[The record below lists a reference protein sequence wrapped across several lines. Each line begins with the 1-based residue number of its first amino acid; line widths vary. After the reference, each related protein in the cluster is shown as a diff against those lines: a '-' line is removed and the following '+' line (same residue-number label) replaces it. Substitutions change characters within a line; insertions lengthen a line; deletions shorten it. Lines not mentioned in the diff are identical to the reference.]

1 MKNINIIIVVMLHIL
16 VSYSQNRRQTR
27 IEFIEK
33 YKGLAIKV
41 MRNTGIPASI
51 VLAQSCLE
59 SDDGNSWLAKEA
71 NNFFG
76 IKCGKSWKGETIYK
90 DDDSPNECFRK
101 YSTDEESF
109 YDYANYLKTT
119 PRYSELFTYSSK
131 DYNSWAKGLK
141 DKGYATNPQ
150 YTELLIKIINDFQL
164 YQYDEE
170 IDKSKI
176 VEQTALTAAEE
187 WAMRTKIKH
196 EVKINNEVKYI
207 IVKPGDNI
215 ESLAKEFDLAKW
227 QILKYNDLT
236 PDSVLRV
243 GSIIYIQ
250 PKRNKAEFGK
260 DYHIVKPGET
270 LYKISQYY
278 AVKLKK
284 LRFKNNL
291 MSDEEVKPGDT
302 LYLRKR
308 KPIR

>member
-1 MKNINIIIVVMLHIL
+1 MKSLVMILFFLIL
-16 VSYSQNRRQTR
+16 VIGYSQNRRQTR
-27 IEFIEK
+27 IEFIDK
-33 YKGLAIKV
+33 YKSYAIQI
-41 MRNTGIPASI
+41 MRTSGIPASI
-51 VLAQSCLE
+51 VLAQACLE

-76 IKCGKSWKGETIYK
+76 IKCGKGWNGDTFYK

-101 YSTDEESF
+101 YNSDEESF
-109 YDYANYLKTT
+109 YDYVNYLKSS

-131 DYNSWAKGLK
+131 DYISWAKGLK

-150 YTELLIKIINDFQL
+150 YADLLIKIISDFQL

-176 VEQTALTAAEE
+176 AEQIAETAAEE
-187 WAMRTKIKH
+187 WAIRASNKH
-196 EVKINNEVKYI
+196 EVKVNNEVKYI
-207 IVKPGDNI
+207 IVRPGDNL
-215 ESLAKEFDLAKW
+215 ESIAKEFDLAKW

-236 PDSVLRV
+236 KDSILRP
-243 GSIIYIQ
+243 GSIIYLQ

-260 DYHIVKPGET
+260 NYHIVKPGET
-270 LYKISQYY
+270 LYRISQYY
-278 AVKLKK
+278 AIKLKK

-291 MSDEEVKPGDT
+291 MSDEDVKPGDT